1 MIVRPTSRAGALA
14 AIEAEVAEEKA
25 ASLGRAGA
33 LVERTL
39 AALAAGGLDPDRDAL
54 LKAARDAV
62 WGLFVQREVMGQ
74 RDHAAVI
81 AHYGIPA
88 DVLRGLGAR

>member
-1 MIVRPTSRAGALA
+1 VIVRPTNRAGALA
-14 AIEAEVAEEKA
+14 AVEAEVAEEKA
-25 ASLGRAGA
+25 ASLGRAGVR
-33 LVERTL
+33 VERALAVL
-39 AALAAGGLDPDRDAL
+39 AASGCGPDRDAL

-74 RDHAAVI
+74 RDHAAVV

-88 DVLRGLGAR
+88 DVLRGLGSR

>member
-14 AIEAEVAEEKA
+14 AVEAEVAEEKA
-25 ASLGRAGA
+25 ASLGRAGSH
-33 LVERTL
+33 VERAL
-39 AALAAGGLDPDRDAL
+39 AALAAQGDGRDRDAL

-62 WGLFVQREVMGQ
+62 WALFVQREVMGQ
-74 RDHAAVI
+74 SDHAAVI

-88 DVLRGLGAR
+88 DVLRGLGSL

>member
-33 LVERTL
+33 HVERAL
-39 AALAAGGLDPDRDAL
+39 AALAAGADGPDRDAL
-54 LKAARDAV
+54 LKAAREAV

-81 AHYGIPA
+81 AHHGIPKE
-88 DVLRGLGAR
+88 VLLGLGAR